1 MKNIKSVCQL
11 SLLPLALSFTSCD
24 GKQEQPPL
32 EMPNIIYILADDMG
46 YGDIGAYNSESKIP
60 TPALDAM
67 AANGISYTDAHSNS
81 AVSTPTRY
89 GTLTGRYAFRT
100 RLKNG
105 VLTGYSEPLIE
116 EKRETVATLLS
127 RHGYQTG
134 CVGKWHLGLNWVKKD
149 ASKPLYAGN
158 EWNIENT
165 DNVDYEAY
173 IGGGPTDCGFDYSYI
188 LPASLDMSP
197 YVYIEDGYITAPVN
211 SYTEHYSEKGIHGA
225 FYRKG
230 DMANDFKHREC
241 LFHFTQKSEEFIAN
255 ASKSDKPY
263 FLYFPL
269 TAPHSPWLLEE
280 GFEGISKAG
289 IYGDFVAMV
298 DETVRR
304 IYQAVAQSGEA
315 DNTLIIFTS
324 DNGAIWYEDDIANTA
339 HNANGIWSGK
349 KSDIWEGGHRVPF
362 LATWPAVIDP
372 QRTSK
377 QLISST
383 DLYATFAEMT
393 NETTT
398 KNVAEDSYSFWQTIA
413 NEKDYQESNARQSMV
428 YHSIEGYFGFRKGDW
443 VLLDCKG
450 SGGWTLTEKDAEN
463 LPNIQLYNL
472 KDDPLQKNNVA
483 KANPDIVL
491 EMKKELDYIKTKV
504 QD

>member
-1 MKNIKSVCQL
+1 MINIKYVCHL
-11 SLLPLALSFTSCD
+11 SLLPLALSFTSCN
-24 GKQEQPPL
+24 GKQEQLTL
-32 EMPNIIYILADDMG
+32 EKPNIIYILADDMG
-46 YGDIGAYNSESKIP
+46 YGDIGTYNDESKIP

-67 AANGISYTDAHSNS
+67 ATNGILYTDAHSNS

-89 GTLTGRYAFRT
+89 GTVTGRYAFRT
-100 RLKNG
+100 KLKKG
-105 VLTGYSEPLIE
+105 VLTGYSAPLVE
-116 EKRETVATLLS
+116 ENRETIATLLNK
-127 RHGYQTG
+127 HGYQTG

-149 ASKPLYAGN
+149 PSKPLYTGD

-165 DNVDYEAY
+165 DNVDYKKY
-173 IGGGPTDCGFDYSYI
+173 IGGGPTACGFDYSYI

-197 YVYIEDGYITAPVN
+197 YVYIENGYITAPVN
-211 SYTEHYSEKGIHGA
+211 GYTEHYSKKGVHGV

-230 DMANDFKHREC
+230 DVADDFNHREC

-255 ASKSDKPY
+255 ASKSDNPY

-280 GFEGISKAG
+280 GFDGKSKAG
-289 IYGDFVAMV
+289 IYGDFVTMV

-304 IYQAVAQSGEA
+304 IYQAVEESGEA

-324 DNGAIWYEDDIANTA
+324 DNGSMWLDEDIERTG
-339 HNANGIWSGK
+339 HRSNGKWSGK

-362 LATWPAVIDP
+362 LATWPATIEP
-372 QRTSK
+372 QRISN

-383 DLYATFAEMT
+383 DLYATLAEMT

-398 KNVAEDSYSFWQTIA
+398 DNSGEDSYSFWQTIA
-413 NEKDYQESNARQSMV
+413 NGKDYQEKRGRQSMV
-428 YHSIEGYFGFRKGDW
+428 YHSIEGYFGLRKENW

-450 SGGWTLTEKDAEN
+450 SGGWTLTENDAKD
-463 LPNIQLYNL
+463 LPDIQLYNL
-472 KDDPLQKNNVA
+472 KTDPTQQNNVA
-483 KANPDIVL
+483 DTNQDVVAELQRELEAIKAK
-491 EMKKELDYIKTKV
+491 M
-504 QD
+504 